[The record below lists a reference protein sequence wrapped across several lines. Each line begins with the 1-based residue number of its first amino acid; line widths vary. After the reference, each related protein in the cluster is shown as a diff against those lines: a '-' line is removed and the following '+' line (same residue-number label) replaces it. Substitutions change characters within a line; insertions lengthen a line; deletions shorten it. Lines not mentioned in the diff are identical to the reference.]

1 MSRDLDQEIINLSNK
16 LQWTLGET
24 LFRAKK
30 LKDMLDEH
38 SSIKDPVKVS
48 LLALLN
54 SLNEISSLYR
64 HDIAEKIRD
73 QILN

>member
-1 MSRDLDQEIINLSNK
+1 MSRDLEQEIINMSNK
-16 LQWTLGET
+16 LQWSLGES

-38 SSIKDPVKVS
+38 SSIDGPVKVS

-54 SLNEISSLYR
+54 SLNEISNLYR
-64 HDIAEKIRD
+64 HDIAEKIRE
-73 QILN
+73 QIQD

>member
-1 MSRDLDQEIINLSNK
+1 MSRNLDQEIINMSNK

-30 LKDMLDEH
+30 LKDLLDKN
-38 SSIKDPVKVS
+38 SSIKGPVKVS